1 MFTNPSLYK
10 KKIENT
16 NIGFFLQLE
25 QLDKNM
31 KNYNLNPDYEQYRK
45 KYQQSLDTIHENDLN
60 LLSIKNSLEKDS
72 NNIKLH
78 IREENNK
85 IDELEIENDILEKK
99 TNSMKDGKL
108 TSEEL
113 KKDFSRIYNNRAIQ
127 LGGYSILVIGLGVML
142 YRHFR
147 SSN

>member
-1 MFTNPSLYK
+1 
-10 KKIENT
+10 
-16 NIGFFLQLE
+16 
-25 QLDKNM
+25 M